1 MKGNQYAERL
11 QNKDRDCV
19 GNPRCNTDRDRE
31 ALGGVPLFDVPD
43 FLITVVLAL
52 AGALA
57 AFGIYDKI
65 DRTSKGEQ

>member
-1 MKGNQYAERL
+1 MLNGFKTKIGIALGILGATLTEI
-11 QNKDRDCV
+11 DA
-19 GNPRCNTDRDRE
+19 PRE